1 MNSPLFDTKI
11 GGNAEE
17 ALDLI
22 GNVLGSSTEYSIIGK
37 DLEGKIPLWNEGARQ
52 LYGYESEEV
61 AGKANSAILHTPED
75 VRAGKPREIHHRA
88 EAART
93 R

>member
-1 MNSPLFDTKI
+1 MNSPSFDTKI
-11 GGNAEE
+11 VGNAEE

-22 GNVLGSSTEYSIIGK
+22 GNVLESSTEYSIVGK
-37 DLEGKIPLWNEGARQ
+37 DPEDKILVWNERARR
-52 LYGYESEEV
+52 LYGYETEEV
-61 AGKANSAILHTPED
+61 AGKANSAILHMPED
-75 VRAGKPREIHHRA
+75 VRAGKPCEIHHRA